1 MVARERAR
9 RLPPQERREALI
21 NATLPLVL
29 WHGPGV
35 TTRQIAEAA
44 DVAEGTIFRV
54 FADKEALIRA
64 VVERAMDPS
73 GTLRDLDGIDRGL
86 PLRAKLET
94 AVTIMQSRLQGV
106 FALIDALG
114 WQGPPGGRDGR
125 HPDDRHP
132 GCDRAAHVRRQVHD
146 ERPVDD
152 RHRHQQMNDQF
163 REALV
168 DVIADDR
175 VLLRVPASELAAALR
190 LLVFSATHPRISDGN
205 PLTPRQI
212 VGIVLDGLLH
222 HSGGTT
228 PC

>member
-9 RLPPQERREALI
+9 RLPPEARREALI

-44 DVAEGTIFRV
+44 EVAEGTIFRV
-54 FADKEALIRA
+54 FDDKEALIRA

-73 GTLRDLDGIDRGL
+73 GTLRELDGIDRGL

-94 AVTIMQSRLQGV
+94 AVRIMQSRLQGV

-114 WQGPPGGRDGR
+114 WQGPAPGR
-125 HPDDRHP
+125 DDRHP
-132 GCDRAAHVRRQVHD
+132 DCGHGDRAAHVRRRGLHQD
-146 ERPVDD
+146 GQPADD
-152 RHRHQQMNDQF
+152 RHRHQQMNDRF

-168 DVIADDR
+168 DVVADDR
-175 VLLRVPASELAAALR
+175 VQLRVPAAELAAALR

-205 PLTPRQI
+205 PLTPKQI
-212 VGIVLDGLLH
+212 VGIVLDGLLDH
-222 HSGGTT
+222 TGGTT

>member
-44 DVAEGTIFRV
+44 EVAEGTIFRV
-54 FADKEALIRA
+54 FDDKEALIRA

-73 GTLRDLDGIDRGL
+73 GTLRDLDGVDRGL
-86 PLRAKLET
+86 PLRARLET

-114 WQGPPGGRDGR
+114 WQGPPGGRDAR
-125 HPDDRHP
+125 HPD
-132 GCDRAAHVRRQVHD
+132 CDRAAHLHRRAHHGQ
-146 ERPVDD
+146 PADD
-152 RHRHQQMNDQF
+152 RHQQMNDRF

-168 DVIADDR
+168 DLIADDR
-175 VLLRVPASELAAALR
+175 ALLRVPATELAAALR
-190 LLVFSATHPRISDGN
+190 LLVFSATHPRISDGH

-212 VGIVLDGLLH
+212 VGIVLDGLLDH
-222 HSGGTT
+222 TGGTT